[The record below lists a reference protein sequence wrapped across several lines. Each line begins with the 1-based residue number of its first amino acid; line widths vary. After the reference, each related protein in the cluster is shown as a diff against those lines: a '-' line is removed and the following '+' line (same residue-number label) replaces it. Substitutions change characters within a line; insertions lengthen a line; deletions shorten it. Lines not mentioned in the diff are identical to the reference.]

1 MRTFSALLI
10 CVGIV
15 VFVGCNSGSDEPKPS
30 TDQTADAPSG
40 QALVEDDESQKH
52 ILKVAAGSK
61 DHTTLTAAIK
71 AAGLENS
78 LSNAGPF
85 TVFAPTDGAFN
96 KLPAGTVE
104 DLVKPENID
113 KLTTILYHHVLTSA
127 LDSSAFTNGQNVT
140 MFDGSKATITKD
152 ASGWAIDGAKIVGSV
167 RASNGWVHVI
177 ETVVLPK

>member
-1 MRTFSALLI
+1 MRTLSALLI
-10 CVGIV
+10 CFGIV
-15 VFVGCNSGSDEPKPS
+15 VIFGCTSGSEEAKPS
-30 TDQTADAPSG
+30 TVQTSDAPSG

-78 LSNAGPF
+78 LSNVGPF
-85 TVFAPTDGAFN
+85 TVFAPTDAAFN

-104 DLVKPENID
+104 SLVKPENSD
-113 KLTTILYHHVLTSA
+113 KLSTILYHHVLTSA
-127 LDSSAFTNGQNVT
+127 LDSSAFTNGQSIT
-140 MFDGSKATITKD
+140 MFDGSKATVTKD
-152 ASGWAIDGAKIVGSV
+152 ANGWALDGAKIVGSV

-177 ETVVLPK
+177 DAVVLPK